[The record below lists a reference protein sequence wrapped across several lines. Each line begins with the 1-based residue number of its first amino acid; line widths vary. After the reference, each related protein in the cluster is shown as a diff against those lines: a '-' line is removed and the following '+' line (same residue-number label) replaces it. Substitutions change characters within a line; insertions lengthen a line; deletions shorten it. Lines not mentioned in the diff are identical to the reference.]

1 MNDVSDLARLHPSKL
16 SAAMHA
22 AMDRLRPGRLAIGS
36 GLTRKEA
43 DGGTQSLE
51 ASGGGGRG
59 DIATTYLQMLQSS
72 WM

>member
-1 MNDVSDLARLHPSKL
+1 
-16 SAAMHA
+16 
-22 AMDRLRPGRLAIGS
+22 MDRLRPGRLAIGS